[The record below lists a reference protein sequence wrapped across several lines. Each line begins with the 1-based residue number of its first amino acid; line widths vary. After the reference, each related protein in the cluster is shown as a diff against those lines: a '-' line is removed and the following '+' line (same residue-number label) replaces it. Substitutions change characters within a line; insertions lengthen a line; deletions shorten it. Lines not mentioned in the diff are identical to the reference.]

1 MCKYLASISE
11 GRELKCTI
19 TYASPSF
26 ANYLLSP
33 KTNCLHSM
41 RHHYCTRGHLVNM
54 SLLFSD
60 K

>member
-41 RHHYCTRGHLVNM
+41 
-54 SLLFSD
+54 
-60 K
+60 